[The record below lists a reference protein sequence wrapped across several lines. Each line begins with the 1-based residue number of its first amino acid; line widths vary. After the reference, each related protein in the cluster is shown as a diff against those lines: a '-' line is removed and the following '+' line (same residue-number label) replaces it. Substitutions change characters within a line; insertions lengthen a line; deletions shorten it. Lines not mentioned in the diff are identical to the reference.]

1 MSSLIKH
8 ADGSR
13 KIVVM
18 TIAEYQQ
25 WLIDQ
30 AFNVKTWLDAHAFEA
45 KDQVAIVIP
54 GEDGDIAS
62 VVFIL
67 ENKNSFFAYAKVRSY
82 LPKGDYVFEG
92 INDEQYHHGAIAWA
106 LDDYQFINK
115 KDSRKNLVIH
125 SELDHQAISNY
136 VDTHCFARDLINR
149 PANDLTPQSLAEEA
163 KNLAEKF
170 QAQYREII
178 GEALLEQNYPA
189 IYAVGK
195 ASSVLPRLI
204 DFSWGNES
212 DPKITLVGKGVTFDT
227 GGLDI
232 KPSPYMGLMRKDM
245 GGAAHVLALAKLIM
259 QAQLPLR
266 LRVLIPAVENSIAGN
281 AMRPGDVL
289 NTRKGLT
296 VEVTDT
302 DAEGRLVLA
311 DALYEASQDKPEMII
326 DFATLTGSARAAVGT
341 DIAALFTRDDALAR
355 ELVDK
360 SKTIEDY
367 VWQLPLHDGYAD
379 MLKSDSADLQNSAAT
394 PYAGATAA
402 ALFLE
407 KFLNKDDCW
416 LHFDLMAWN
425 VSAKPGKP
433 KGGEAMALRLMFEY
447 LKAFKR

>member
-8 ADGSR
+8 ADGVR
-13 KIVVM
+13 KIIVLTVV
-18 TIAEYQQ
+18 EYQQ
-25 WLIDQ
+25 WLMGQ
-30 AFNVKTWLDAHAFEA
+30 AFNVKTWLDAHSFEA
-45 KDQVAIVIP
+45 KDQAAIVIP
-54 GEDGDIAS
+54 GEDGDITG

-67 ENKNSFFAYAKVRSY
+67 ENKDSFYAYAKVRRDI
-82 LPKGDYVFEG
+82 PTGDYVFEG
-92 INDEQYHHGAIAWA
+92 ISDVQYHNAAMVWA
-106 LDDYQFINK
+106 LDDYQFFNK
-115 KDSRKNLVIH
+115 KPSAKNLVVH
-125 SELDHQAISNY
+125 NELDHQAISNY
-136 VDTHCFARDLINR
+136 VDAHCFARDLINR
-149 PANDLTPQSLAEEA
+149 PANHLTPLTLAEAA

-170 QAQYREII
+170 QAQYQEII
-178 GEALLEQNYPA
+178 GETLLEKNYPA

-204 DFSWGNES
+204 DFSWGSES

-232 KPSPYMGLMRKDM
+232 KLSPYMGLMRKDM
-245 GGAAHVLALAKLIM
+245 GGAAHVLALAQLIM
-259 QAQLPLR
+259 QAQLPIR

-296 VEVTDT
+296 VEVTNT

-311 DALYEASQDKPEMII
+311 DALYEASQDKPDMII
-326 DFATLTGSARAAVGT
+326 DFATLTGAARSAVGT
-341 DIAALFTRDDALAR
+341 DIAAMFTRDDVLAR

-360 SKTIEDY
+360 SKALEDY
-367 VWQLPLHDGYAD
+367 AWQLPLHDGYED
-379 MLKSDSADLQNSAAT
+379 MLKSDSADLQNSAPS

-407 KFLNKDDCW
+407 KFLTKDDRW
-416 LHFDLMAWN
+416 IHFDVMAWN
-425 VSAKPGKP
+425 LSAQPGKP

-447 LKAFKR
+447 LKTFKK